1 MSADSRAQVDL
12 IPAAMPGGVRPR
24 PAPLGGAGPGEAG
37 SPSVLGVLALAV
49 IVAVVGLLAVLDA
62 GGGR

>member
-1 MSADSRAQVDL
+1 
-12 IPAAMPGGVRPR
+12 VRNR
-24 PAPLGGAGPGEAG
+24 STSGISVGGAVEVAVRTLFWTLVFLLDGEAG
-37 SPSVLGVLALAV
+37 SPSMLGVLALAV